1 MVCILLLVHN
11 NLHGMIGGSLKHF
24 PKAVC
29 RIIFSI
35 CTNILNV
42 KKCEKLFCFF
52 NLRPNASV
60 KCTHTT
66 STSPIYVVR
75 AGAFFFWSCL
85 CRLHVFVFSA
95 VLKIQSAWN
104 RNLTQRCNHQSP
116 LEFLLKTLRQTTN
129 VSHVTSGY
137 ICDEVNRSSKNHPKK
152 HMVRWW
158 IHCICMKDIKDL
170 HRWKDTN

>member
-1 MVCILLLVHN
+1 MVWILLLVHN

-66 STSPIYVVR
+66 STSPIYVER
-75 AGAFFFWSCL
+75 AGAFFSFGL
-85 CRLHVFVFSA
+85 VSA
-95 VLKIQSAWN
+95 GFM
-104 RNLTQRCNHQSP
+104 
-116 LEFLLKTLRQTTN
+116 FLFLALF
-129 VSHVTSGY
+129 
-137 ICDEVNRSSKNHPKK
+137 
-152 HMVRWW
+152 
-158 IHCICMKDIKDL
+158 
-170 HRWKDTN
+170 

>member
-60 KCTHTT
+60 KFTHTM
-66 STSPIYVVR
+66 STSPIFVVR
-75 AGAFFFWSCL
+75 AGAFIFL
-85 CRLHVFVFSA
+85 VSA
-95 VLKIQSAWN
+95 GFM
-104 RNLTQRCNHQSP
+104 
-116 LEFLLKTLRQTTN
+116 FLFLALF
-129 VSHVTSGY
+129 
-137 ICDEVNRSSKNHPKK
+137 
-152 HMVRWW
+152 
-158 IHCICMKDIKDL
+158 
-170 HRWKDTN
+170 